1 MEKYENNFWETSDL
15 KLIEPFKDF
24 YKSDKS
30 KNKTRSSLVMWCIY
44 YIYNRK
50 SDLYYISEKE
60 EIVKRDILQD
70 STYSIP
76 ENLAEAYSDAVLTQS
91 EKSLLVWEQMMYKR
105 DKVLKE
111 TEYTLDKPLSIGG
124 EFQTTRSGQV
134 IMVPGTAD
142 QLDKANRATPAMMK
156 DLIDIKSK
164 LLNED
169 AEIDPSKMSLS
180 ESNEI

>member
-15 KLIEPFKDF
+15 KLIEPFKSF
-24 YKSDKS
+24 YNSDKTKGKS
-30 KNKTRSSLVMWCIY
+30 RSSLVMWCIF

-50 SDLYYISEKE
+50 SDLYYISNKE

-76 ENLAEAYSDAVLTQS
+76 DDLIEAYLDSALSQS
-91 EKSLLVWEQMMYKR
+91 EKSLLVWEDMMHKR
-105 DKVLKE
+105 DKVLKH
-111 TEYTLDKPLSIGG
+111 TEYTLDTPLSIEG

-156 DLIDIKSK
+156 DFLDIKSK

-169 AEIDPSKMSLS
+169 SEIDISKMSLS